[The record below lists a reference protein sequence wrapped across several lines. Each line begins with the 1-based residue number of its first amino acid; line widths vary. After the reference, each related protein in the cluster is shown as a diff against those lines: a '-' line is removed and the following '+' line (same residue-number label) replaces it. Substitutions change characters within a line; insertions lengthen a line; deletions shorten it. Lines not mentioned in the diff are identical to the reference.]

1 MKTLDKLRGN
11 FFNKKSFN
19 VGFNNRSPL
28 SYISSTGP
36 NVPSFSDPGVKSFS
50 PSDWEGAYDTSDAV
64 RAETKAEIAKGE
76 GVGGAIWG
84 GAKKIAGA
92 IGGGKLGDEGGAFS
106 GKGQEIGNTGVLTTE
121 ANKNTQIMDGI
132 EGIFGGQEPSRDK
145 LQEYKDLKEELGL

>member
-36 NVPSFSDPGVKSFS
+36 SVPSFNDPGVKSFE
-50 PSDWEGAYDTSDAV
+50 PADWKGAYDTSDAV

-76 GVGGAIWG
+76 G
-84 GAKKIAGA
+84 IAGA
-92 IGGGKLGDEGGAFS
+92 AYGAIKAGVGAATGGTLAKGFKDGSSAEVFEGL
-106 GKGQEIGNTGVLTTE
+106 ETT
-121 ANKNTQIMDGI
+121 
-132 EGIFGGQEPSRDK
+132 FGGNKEQPKDK
-145 LQEYKDLKEELGL
+145 LQEYKDLKAELGL

>member
-36 NVPSFSDPGVKSFS
+36 SVPSFSDPGIQSFS

-64 RAETKAEIAKGE
+64 RAETQAEITKGE
-76 GVGGAIWG
+76 SVGGAVWDG
-84 GAKKIAGA
+84 VKKIAGA
-92 IGGGKLGDEGGAFS
+92 DSKLGKEMEGAAKLVGADEESKKSQNMQKFLLENPTATRDAID
-106 GKGQEIGNTGVLTTE
+106 KYEDELNGN
-121 ANKNTQIMDGI
+121 
-132 EGIFGGQEPSRDK
+132 
-145 LQEYKDLKEELGL
+145 

>member
-36 NVPSFSDPGVKSFS
+36 SVPSFSDPGVKSFS

-76 GVGGAIWG
+76 GVGGAIFG

-92 IGGGKLGDEGGAFS
+92 LTGGKLGDDDGAFS
-106 GKGQEIGNTGVLTTE
+106 GGKSDKVF
-121 ANKNTQIMDGI
+121 DGI
-132 EGIFGGQEPSRDK
+132 ESVFGLS
-145 LQEYKDLKEELGL
+145 LIHI

>member
-36 NVPSFSDPGVKSFS
+36 NVPAFADPGVKSFE
-50 PSDWEGAYDTSDAV
+50 PSDWKGAFDTSDAV
-64 RAETKAEIAKGE
+64 RAETQAEIAKGE

-84 GAKKIAGA
+84 GAKMLTGA
-92 IGGGKLGDEGGAFS
+92 LTGGKLKDGFKGGSSDDTFGNIEKAFGGGKKESTTDDELA
-106 GKGQEIGNTGVLTTE
+106 
-121 ANKNTQIMDGI
+121 
-132 EGIFGGQEPSRDK
+132 
-145 LQEYKDLKEELGL
+145 EYQRLKEKFN